1 MTADPRAA
9 LTAFVAALERHL
21 EAAASRRGED
31 DPSVIAAYDDVADAF
46 DAYDEVLMDVYGEV
60 TPLEVFSDEGE
71 DDQPDVQS
79 DDESDDEFD
88 DDDDEEDDGIY
99 AGLSDSDI
107 EDEPSGRRA

>member
-31 DPSVIAAYDDVADAF
+31 DPAVIAAYDNVADAF

-60 TPLEVFSDEGE
+60 TPLEVFSDEDE
-71 DDQPDVQS
+71 
-79 DDESDDEFD
+79 ESDDEFD

-107 EDEPSGRRA
+107 DDEPSDREA